1 MEQFLIIFHQQI
13 KLQLLRRKNF
23 INNSLFFL
31 SFFIIFV
38 LIITPLQS
46 SFKIELSSESKYQS
60 LITCASI
67 FALLFSLLAS
77 SFEFL
82 QEDFRDG
89 TLEQIMIKCSN
100 FEIYFFAKMIANWL
114 SNCLFNV
121 VLAVF
126 LSWLLGLSVQFL
138 SNFFLLFFLASL
150 LINFI
155 CCFGASLAI
164 LQGSISLIAFIIL
177 PLILPIV
184 IFSCLAIL
192 DNFAQH
198 LKILLGLNIFLIP
211 LLTFSSGILAKIA
224 LD

>member
-31 SFFIIFV
+31 SFFIIFL
-38 LIITPLQS
+38 LIISPLQS
-46 SFKIELSSESKYQS
+46 SFRIELSSESKYQS
-60 LITCASI
+60 LITCASV

-89 TLEQIMIKCSN
+89 TLEQIIIRCPN

-114 SNCLFNV
+114 SNCFFNV

-126 LSWLLGLSVQFL
+126 LSWLLGLSLQFL
-138 SNFFLLFFLASL
+138 NNFFLLFLLASL

-164 LQGSISLIAFIIL
+164 LHGSISLIAFIVL

-192 DNFAQH
+192 DNFTQY

-211 LLTFSSGILAKIA
+211 LLTFSSSVLAKIA

>member
-1 MEQFLIIFHQQI
+1 MQQFLIIFFQQTN
-13 KLQLLRRKNF
+13 LLLLKRKNF

-38 LIITPLQS
+38 LIISPLQNA
-46 SFKIELSSESKYQS
+46 IGEELSSEAKYQS

-82 QEDFRDG
+82 QEDFQDG
-89 TLEQIMIKCSN
+89 TLEQILIKCRN
-100 FEIYFFAKMIANWL
+100 FEIYFFAKMLANWL
-114 SNCLFNV
+114 GNCFFNV
-121 VLAVF
+121 ILAVF
-126 LSWLLGLSVQFL
+126 LSWLLGLSWQFL
-138 SNFFLLFFLASL
+138 NNFLILFLLASL

-164 LQGSISLIAFIIL
+164 LQGSIALIAFIVL

-192 DNFAQH
+192 DNFAQY

-211 LLTFSSGILAKIA
+211 LLTFSSGILTKIA